1 MQNVQDNC
9 AMLLALTPLLAV
21 HQSTSN
27 VLQWHVMYVYNV
39 TCSVDVCLCNAI
51 GSVFNLH
58 EKPLPEMIN
67 LVTTHDCISCSV
79 SHPRKKKE
87 KKKKREREREI
98 PPPTPP
104 PPPASAV
111 FCACLLAIVNERPE
125 VRREASICHRLGT
138 FLHAVLCFSKSSVC
152 FR

>member
-21 HQSTSN
+21 HQLTSN

-58 EKPLPEMIN
+58 EKPLPEVIN
-67 LVTTHDCISCSV
+67 LVTTHDCMSCTV
-79 SHPRKKKE
+79 RHPRGE
-87 KKKKREREREI
+87 KKKKEREREREEKK
-98 PPPTPP
+98 
-104 PPPASAV
+104 SFLSLLLF

-138 FLHAVLCFSKSSVC
+138 FVHAVLCFSKSSVC